1 MTAAPRPP
9 AASIKRRLLSL
20 IYESLVL
27 AAILLAGALPAVMLT
42 RTWDPAI
49 ARGALQLWL
58 AGVCGVY
65 CVWQW
70 VSAGQTLPMKT
81 WRLRVVTND
90 GSPLTPARA
99 TARYAL
105 ALVSTFA
112 LGLGFVWALL
122 DRDRQ
127 FVHDRLAGTRII
139 DTPGNS
145 PTATPSNR

>member
-1 MTAAPRPP
+1 MTAAPSPP

-27 AAILLAGALPAVMLT
+27 ASMLLAAALPVVMLS
-42 RTWDPAI
+42 RPWDPAL
-49 ARGALQLWL
+49 ARSALQLWL
-58 AGVCGVY
+58 VSVCGVY
-65 CVWQW
+65 YVWQW
-70 VSAGQTLPMKT
+70 VGAGQTLPMKT

-127 FVHDRLAGTRII
+127 FLHDRLAGTRII